1 VTSTTVG
8 EVKAIQQ
15 AAAERMEALG
25 ARLDQVVASVRD
37 TTSEQDQRAG
47 RLESELRKLHPELA
61 RLQASQEAALAS
73 TREALV
79 RELETQTR
87 ALRNA
92 IKRVGK
98 GGGGMFTGRG
108 RGSKRSD

>member
-8 EVKAIQQ
+8 EVKAIQH

-87 ALRNA
+87 ALRNS